1 MKNARVW
8 CAVFV
13 AVLLLSGQ
21 RLFAMGRTESGGRI
35 ILATTTSTNDS
46 GLLDFILP
54 AFTAETGINVDVVS
68 VGTGAAL
75 RIGRDGQA
83 DVLLVHAKAQELE
96 FVASGHGLERH
107 DVMYNDFVI
116 VGPEGIIPQNRDAL
130 YTMREIARR
139 NLAFVSRGDDSGT
152 HVMELEL
159 WKAASVNPATFS
171 GYLSAGQ
178 GMGATLRMAGEM
190 SAFTL
195 SDRATWLVQKPRG
208 LEIVCEGDPPLFNQ
222 YGVIAVNPKIHAG
235 INARGAAAFVEWI
248 LSPQAQTLIAEFGV
262 AEFGKSLFT
271 PNAQR

>member
-1 MKNARVW
+1 MKNVRVW
-8 CAVFV
+8 RAVFV
-13 AVLLLSGQ
+13 AVLMLSGQ
-21 RLFAMGRTESGGRI
+21 QIFAMGRTESGGRI

-46 GLLDFILP
+46 GLLGHILP
-54 AFTAETGINVDVVS
+54 AFTAETGIRVDVVS

-75 RIGRDGQA
+75 RMGRDGQA
-83 DVLLVHAKAQELE
+83 DVLLVHSKAQELE
-96 FVASGHGLERH
+96 FVTAGHGIERH

-116 VGPEGIIPQNRDAL
+116 VGPEGVIGPNGDAMHTL
-130 YTMREIARR
+130 REIARR
-139 NLAFVSRGDDSGT
+139 NLPFVSRGDSSGT
-152 HVMELEL
+152 HVMELNL
-159 WKAASVNPATFS
+159 WNAASVSPETFS

-222 YGVIAVNPKIHAG
+222 YGVIAVNPAIHAG
-235 INARGAAAFVEWI
+235 INARGGAAFVQWI
-248 LSPQAQTLIAEFGV
+248 LSPATQELIAEFGI